1 LDDRF
6 DRPSRR
12 TFLRAAGVAGASSAL
27 LQSMTGAAPAEAAPP
42 WDGGDARPNGK
53 TVLVLGAG
61 IAGLSAAEQLTRL
74 GFTVKV
80 LEALG
85 RAGGRNFTARR
96 GTVITELTPLGTTV
110 SQTCAFDDG
119 LYINLGPGRIPYHHR
134 RLLTVCRRLGVALE
148 PFLMQTSA
156 NLYACGPG
164 DLRDSGPVP
173 SSRSDQRAW
182 SAGNSAQAPGPFGGV
197 AQPRRRIAN
206 DTCGHLA
213 HLLARAVT
221 EGTLD
226 TGLTPSERKA
236 LLLLLVEF
244 GDLDKTDY
252 AYQGSTRAGYR
263 EPLCVRQQ
271 IEAAPPIAL
280 PQLLASQFWRHR
292 FYQPD
297 EYLWQGTMFQPV
309 GGMDKIIDAFA
320 RRLRG
325 RIVHNTVVTRIEL
338 LQDGVRVTSV
348 RNGKVTTE
356 QADYCLSNIP
366 LPLLHTAVELRG
378 FSRTFH
384 DAISMIP
391 FAPACKVGWQANQRF
406 WESDKYQI
414 YGGISWTDDL
424 IYQLWYPSHG
434 FFGEKGTL
442 TGCYDYDKA
451 AFVFGDM
458 SFSQRL
464 AQARE
469 EAMRLHPEFADR
481 SLVPDETGVSI
492 AWHKVPHQAGGW
504 AYWDPGNPEQLGAYG
519 TLLAP
524 EGRFHVIGDQVSS
537 LPAWQEGALMSAE
550 YVVRQ
555 LLGLERSFPPAIRSV
570 PDSRA
575 LATGE
580 RA

>member
-1 LDDRF
+1 LDERF
-6 DRPSRR
+6 DGPSRR
-12 TFLRAAGVAGASSAL
+12 TFLRAAGTAGASSAL
-27 LQSMTGAAPAEAAPP
+27 LQSMTGAAPAETAPL
-42 WDGGDARPNGK
+42 WDGGYDHPNGK
-53 TVLVLGAG
+53 TVLILGAG

-96 GTVITELTPLGTTV
+96 GTVITELTSSGATAD
-110 SQTCAFDDG
+110 QTCSFDDG

-134 RLLTVCRRLGVALE
+134 RLLAACRRLGVALE

-164 DLRDSGPVP
+164 DLRD
-173 SSRSDQRAW
+173 
-182 SAGNSAQAPGPFGGV
+182 PGPFGGV
-197 AQPRRRIAN
+197 AQPRRKIAN
-206 DTCGHLA
+206 DTRGHLA

-221 EGTLD
+221 EGALD
-226 TGLTPSERKA
+226 TELEPSEREA
-236 LLLLLVEF
+236 LLLLLAEF
-244 GDLDKTDY
+244 GDLDKTGY

-263 EPLCVRQQ
+263 EPLSVRQQ
-271 IEAAPPIAL
+271 VEATPPIAL

-297 EYLWQGTMFQPV
+297 EYLWQSTMFQPV
-309 GGMDKIIDAFA
+309 GGMDKIVDAFT

-338 LQDGVRVTSV
+338 VQDGVRVTSV
-348 RNGKVTTE
+348 RNGKITTE
-356 QADYCLSNIP
+356 QADHCLSNIP

-378 FSRTFH
+378 FSRTFL
-384 DAISMIP
+384 DAIGMIP

-406 WESDKYQI
+406 WESDTYQI

-464 AQARE
+464 AQARD

-481 SLVPDETGVSI
+481 SLVPEEAGVSI

-504 AYWDPGNPEQLGAYG
+504 AYWDPGNPEQLGAYS

-555 LLGLERSFPPAIRSV
+555 LLGLERSFPPAILSV

-580 RA
+580 RAGKP